1 MSNIL
6 VANGAI
12 RAWAPTVDFCR
23 AATQPQRSM
32 RVTGLSKSQAED
44 LLDWLEA
51 NGYRDYHTSY
61 AGGRGFTVSCSNG
74 RNATAQPAMRRC
86 DSRG

>member
-6 VANGAI
+6 MANGAI

-23 AATQPQRSM
+23 AATQPQRTI

-51 NGYRDYHTSY
+51 SGYRGYRLSY
-61 AGGRGFTVSCSNG
+61 AADQGFTVSHSK
-74 RNATAQPAMRRC
+74 
-86 DSRG
+86 SREAPG